1 VDVLLA
7 PAYLSKQTLW
17 KEKSMLKI
25 CFSETPSEER
35 WTLHGRLTAPWI
47 RVLRAYWKKNHR
59 SGKQR
64 ACIVDLNEITSIDK
78 SGERFL
84 LLLVREGAQCIATGV
99 YIKHVL
105 KQLTTKGK
113 GSVLKR
119 LAGFFLAAVIAA
131 FAVRFGAECIATGVY
146 IKHGLEQLAIKG
158 KGSVLNRLTG
168 FLFAAV
174 VAVFAVL
181 IGGTT
186 AKAQNTAVTGSV
198 PSGLASDQVLQ
209 LTLRDAV
216 NMASR
221 YNLGAIESGQNAQIA
236 RGQRLLALSNLL
248 PQVSAGA
255 SENVQQVNLATFGLN
270 GLKTGIPTVVG
281 PFSYSSVDARV
292 SQTLFSY
299 ESIQRFRAART
310 AEQAAQLSYQDI
322 LDVVTLTVGNAYL
335 QIIEA
340 DSRIKAQEA
349 QVQNARALY
358 DRAVDQVQAGTA
370 PRIDATRTEVQL
382 HTEEYNLSIARN
394 NFALAKLALGRAI
407 GLPLGQEFGLADT
420 LPYSDITPLRVDDAL
435 QIAFKS
441 RTDFRSA
448 LDSQKAAA
456 QALSAAKGERYPT
469 VAANGSY
476 GDIGPTF
483 GNSHGDFAF
492 QVGIRVP
499 LFTGGRIK
507 GDITQAEAE
516 LRQRKA
522 EAENVRGQ
530 IDQDIRTA
538 LLNLN
543 AAKEQVEVA
552 KQNVELA
559 NESLARSKDRFTS
572 GVTDSV
578 EVVQAEQ
585 ALASANDQ
593 YITSLYNHNFA
604 KLSLARALGVARTNY
619 GQYLGGK

>member
-1 VDVLLA
+1 
-7 PAYLSKQTLW
+7 
-17 KEKSMLKI
+17 MLKI
-25 CFSETPSEER
+25 SFSETPSGER
-35 WTLHGRLTAPWI
+35 WTLHGRLTAPWV
-47 RVLRAYWKKNHR
+47 RTLRACWKKNHR
-59 SGKQR
+59 RDKQR
-64 ACIVDLNEITSIDK
+64 DCIVDLNEITFIDK
-78 SGERFL
+78 SGERL
-84 LLLVREGAQCIATGV
+84 LRHLVREGAQCIATGV
-99 YIKHVL
+99 YVKHV
-105 KQLTTKGK
+105 
-113 GSVLKR
+113 
-119 LAGFFLAAVIAA
+119 
-131 FAVRFGAECIATGVY
+131 
-146 IKHGLEQLAIKG
+146 LEQLAAKGKSSLLNRLTGFFLGALVAGFGLLLGAQYIVPGIYIKHVIQPHLATKD

-174 VAVFAVL
+174 VVVFAVL
-181 IGGTT
+181 IVGTT
-186 AKAQNTAVTGSV
+186 AKAQNTVVTGSV
-198 PSGLASDQVLQ
+198 PSGPASDELVQ
-209 LTLRDAV
+209 LTLRDAIK
-216 NMASR
+216 MALR

-255 SENVQQVNLATFGLN
+255 SENVQQLNLGTFGLN
-270 GLKTGIPTVVG
+270 GVKGIPTVVG
-281 PFSYSSVDARV
+281 PFSYSSVDASV

-322 LDVVTLTVGNAYL
+322 LDVVTLTVGNGYL
-335 QIIEA
+335 RIIEA

-358 DRAVDQVQAGTA
+358 DRAVHQLQAGTA

-394 NFALAKLALGRAI
+394 NFAVAKLALGRAI
-407 GLPLGQEFGLADT
+407 GLPLGQQFELADT
-420 LPYSDITPLRVDDAL
+420 LPYSDITPASVDEAL
-435 QIAFKS
+435 QIALKS
-441 RTDFRSA
+441 RSDFHSA

-483 GNSHGDFAF
+483 GNSHGDFTF
-492 QVGIRVP
+492 QAGIRVP

-507 GDITQAEAE
+507 GDIAQAEAE

-522 EAENVRGQ
+522 EAENIRGQ

-552 KQNVELA
+552 KQNVGLA

-593 YITSLYNHNFA
+593 YITSLYDHNFA

-619 GQYLGGK
+619 QQYLGGK

>member
-1 VDVLLA
+1 
-7 PAYLSKQTLW
+7 
-17 KEKSMLKI
+17 MLKI
-25 CFSETPSEER
+25 NFTETPSEER
-35 WTLHGRLTAPWI
+35 WILHGKLTAPW
-47 RVLRAYWKKNHR
+47 VPELRACWKKNHR
-59 SGKQR
+59 KDKQR
-64 ACIVDLNEITSIDK
+64 ACIVDLNEITFIDK
-78 SGERFL
+78 SGERL
-84 LLLVREGAQCIATGV
+84 LRVLLREGAQCLATGV
-99 YIKHVL
+99 YVKHVL
-105 KQLTTKGK
+105 EQLTTKGK

-146 IKHGLEQLAIKG
+146 IKHGLEQLATKG

-168 FLFAAV
+168 FFFAAV

-181 IGGTT
+181 IGGAT

-216 NMASR
+216 NMALR
-221 YNLGAIESGQNAQIA
+221 YNLGAIESGANAQIA

-255 SENVQQVNLATFGLN
+255 SETVQQLNLGTLGLS
-270 GLKTGIPTVVG
+270 GLKLPGIPTIVG
-281 PFSYSSVDARV
+281 PFSYSSMDASV
-292 SQTLFSY
+292 SQTLFSF

-349 QVQNARALY
+349 QVLNARALY

-394 NFALAKLALGRAI
+394 NFELTKLALGRAI
-407 GLPLGQEFGLADT
+407 GLPLGQQFELADT
-420 LPYSDITPLRVDDAL
+420 LPYSDITPLTVDDAL
-435 QIAFKS
+435 NIAYKS
-441 RTDFRSA
+441 RNDFRSA

-456 QALSAAKGERYPT
+456 QTLSAAKGERYPT
-469 VAANGSY
+469 VAVNGDY

-483 GNSHGDFAF
+483 GHSHGDFTF
-492 QVGIRVP
+492 QAGIRIP

-522 EAENVRGQ
+522 EAENTRGE
-530 IDQDIRTA
+530 IDQDVRTS
-538 LLNLN
+538 LLNIN

-552 KQNVELA
+552 KQNVGLA

-619 GQYLGGK
+619 QQYLGGK